1 LKKIKTFAI
10 NVASNDFRRDH
21 VLKQVEISGLNI
33 QIFDAI
39 TPVTLDEAQLKYN
52 EQNARR
58 FSGRGMLPTEKA
70 CALSHITL
78 WRQLQQDKEADHYVI
93 LEDDITIETNI
104 ADLLGAI
111 DMADIHFLK
120 LTGKQN
126 RPKKKVQSIK
136 LSSRRHEERDSATS
150 SHSGDPEK
158 GIGEASASSSLD
170 PASASFDAD
179 ASQRLR
185 DDNTVYNLY
194 RLAYGPLDTA
204 GYVISKHGAAV
215 LEKYCEKLFTP
226 IDIMMDRSYDHGIT
240 VHCILPYPITA
251 DFCFDQNSPFYSSIG
266 DRKKYA
272 DDITPHEKLMVK
284 AHRLWGSVKRH
295 LATVQLHLLKD

>member
-21 VLKQVEISGLNI
+21 VLKQAEKSGLDI

-39 TPVTLDEAQLKYN
+39 TPATFDEAQLKYN

-78 WRQLQQDKEADHYVI
+78 WRQLQQDTDADHYII

-104 ADLLGAI
+104 DDLLDKI
-111 DMADIHFLK
+111 DLATIHFLK

-126 RPKKKVQSIK
+126 RPKKKVTSIK
-136 LSSRRHEERDSATS
+136 
-150 SHSGDPEK
+150 
-158 GIGEASASSSLD
+158 
-170 PASASFDAD
+170 
-179 ASQRLR
+179 
-185 DDNTVYNLY
+185 DDYNLY

-204 GYVISKHGAAV
+204 GYVISKHGAAI
-215 LEKYCEKLFTP
+215 LEKYCERLFTP

-272 DDITPHEKLMVK
+272 DDITPYEKLMVK